1 MSESFSDSVNTSGTS
16 FSSKSSKETIKG
28 DSLPIRSVTFTN
40 NLNFLEEKLDIKF
53 WLSPM
58 PPPKIRL
65 KTSAEKKIV
74 QNFIHFNSSGEIFQ
88 WPQSQARLKSILD
101 KRVTKTTRDLARD
114 HLAPLYT
121 PGPGTYGHDV
131 ECNRQACNKWPRMFD
146 RPVARELRPEL
157 TPKAL
162 RTEMTDDQG
171 RVPLFKKIPPL
182 DDARVTL

>member
-1 MSESFSDSVNTSGTS
+1 M
-16 FSSKSSKETIKG
+16 
-28 DSLPIRSVTFTN
+28 
-40 NLNFLEEKLDIKF
+40 
-53 WLSPM
+53 
-58 PPPKIRL
+58 KI
-65 KTSAEKKIV
+65 
-74 QNFIHFNSSGEIFQ
+74 SSGLEI
-88 WPQSQARLKSILD
+88 QAPLKSILD

>member
-1 MSESFSDSVNTSGTS
+1 
-16 FSSKSSKETIKG
+16 
-28 DSLPIRSVTFTN
+28 
-40 NLNFLEEKLDIKF
+40 
-53 WLSPM
+53 M

-74 QNFIHFNSSGEIFQ
+74 QNFIHFNSSGEDFLFFVDSRVSCLLSAPLI
-88 WPQSQARLKSILD
+88 SILD

-171 RVPLFKKIPPL
+171 MVALSIYFFSI
-182 DDARVTL
+182 

>member
-1 MSESFSDSVNTSGTS
+1 MIKSNATTENPAENLRREKDRSKFHTFQFIRWKFLIFFRLQSPDSGVQSQLLTFSAPLRSFS
-16 FSSKSSKETIKG
+16 
-28 DSLPIRSVTFTN
+28 
-40 NLNFLEEKLDIKF
+40 
-53 WLSPM
+53 
-58 PPPKIRL
+58 
-65 KTSAEKKIV
+65 
-74 QNFIHFNSSGEIFQ
+74 
-88 WPQSQARLKSILD
+88 D

-171 RVPLFKKIPPL
+171 GVLYPKFFLH
-182 DDARVTL
+182 

>member
-16 FSSKSSKETIKG
+16 FSSKSSKETTKG
-28 DSLPIRSVTFTN
+28 DSLPV
-40 NLNFLEEKLDIKF
+40 
-53 WLSPM
+53 SPM

-65 KTSAEKKIV
+65 KTSTEKKIV
-74 QNFIHFNSSGEIFQ
+74 QNFIHFNSS
-88 WPQSQARLKSILD
+88 D

-171 RVPLFKKIPPL
+171 RVPLFKKTPPL